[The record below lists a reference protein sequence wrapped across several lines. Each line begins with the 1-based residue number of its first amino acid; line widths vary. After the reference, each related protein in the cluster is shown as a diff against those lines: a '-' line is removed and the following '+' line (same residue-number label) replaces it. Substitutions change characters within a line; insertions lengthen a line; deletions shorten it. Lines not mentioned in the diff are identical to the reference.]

1 MAEIAYESVDS
12 VPEAF
17 RETAAQKDGKF
28 VIDVVPKADLN
39 QFRERNIALSQERD
53 SFQTNLHNLY
63 TTLGMDPE
71 AQDVFLENFQNLK
84 KIKQQVDDGKLVA
97 DTTLDEAITTRTAE
111 MQRQHQQQVDAQRKA
126 IAERESEIGQLK
138 QALNKAAVDREVITA
153 INNEKS
159 GALPSATN
167 HILREAYDVFRP
179 MDGGRL
185 VPYDAEGKI
194 MYGAD
199 GSTPMTPLEW
209 LTTKLREASPF
220 FFKGSVGGGAN
231 GGGERGGTLT
241 PAEFANMSPQEK
253 MNRARAGR

>member
-1 MAEIAYESVDS
+1 MAEIAYESKEA

-17 RETAAQKDGKF
+17 RDVAVEKDNKF
-28 VIDVVPKADLN
+28 VIDVVNKTDLA
-39 QFRERNIALSQERD
+39 QFRENNIKLSQERD
-53 SFQTNLHNLY
+53 GIQSQLASLY
-63 TTLGMDPE
+63 TQLGMDPE
-71 AQDVFLENFQNLK
+71 KADEWIDSYKGLK

-97 DTTLDEAITTRTAE
+97 DTTLDEAIATRTTE
-111 MQRQHQQQVDAQRKA
+111 MQRQHTQQVEAQRRA
-126 IAERESEIGQLK
+126 ISEREAEISTLK
-138 QALNKAAVDREVITA
+138 QQLNKAAIDREVITA

-159 GALPSATN
+159 GALPSATT

-185 VPYDAEGKI
+185 VPFDAEGKI

-209 LTTKLREASPF
+209 LAKLREQSPF

-231 GGGERGGTLT
+231 GSQEKSNRLT
-241 PAEFANMSPQEK
+241 PAEFAAMSPQEK
-253 MNRARAGR
+253 MNRARAGV